1 MIRLLSVA
9 DLITVANAVLGFL
22 AVLLIF
28 SHQFHLAA
36 SLILLGLLAD
46 GLDGMVARR
55 LGIGQIGEYLEPIAD
70 MMTLSV
76 APLALCYTLYYET
89 IVAEPW
95 MHLLVGL
102 IIVFSLA
109 CSMIRLSSFSLLKE
123 KQFFVGLPTSV
134 SALFLVSMSY
144 LTPEIWYLLPGI
156 LVLSLAMVSSIRFPK
171 LDLKV
176 NLITAVFIV
185 ATILLDSMYSNIA
198 PLLLL
203 AALISYII
211 FGPMYLYV
219 KKNHPVQGTG
229 DARS

>member
-171 LDLKV
+171 LDVKV

>member
-9 DLITVANAVLGFL
+9 DLITVVNAMLGFL

-70 MMTLSV
+70 MITLSV
-76 APLALCYTLYYET
+76 APLALCYTIYYET

-95 MHLLVGL
+95 MHLLIGL

-171 LDLKV
+171 LDVKV

-185 ATILLDSMYSNIA
+185 ATILLDSKYSNIA

>member
-9 DLITVANAVLGFL
+9 DLITVVNAVLGFL
-22 AVLLIF
+22 ALLLMI

-70 MMTLSV
+70 MITLSV
-76 APLALCYTLYYET
+76 APLALCYTVYYET
-89 IVAEPW
+89 IVAELW

-102 IIVFSLA
+102 VIVFSLA

-123 KQFFVGLPTSV
+123 KQFFVGLPTSA

-144 LTPEIWYLLPGI
+144 LTPEIWYLLLGI
-156 LVLSLAMVSSIRFPK
+156 IVLSLAMVSSIRFPK
-171 LDLKV
+171 LDLKI

-185 ATILLDSMYSNIA
+185 ATILLDSMYYNVA

-203 AALISYII
+203 AALLFYII
-211 FGPMYLYV
+211 FGSMYLYV
-219 KKNHPVQGTG
+219 KKRRPVKETG